1 MPTFTEIASYFG
13 VCVWLVPFALFV
25 SLSAGENVLPSMG
38 SEYATGG
45 SLGTGD
51 GGLGA
56 GGDGRARRKK
66 GLVKAAV
73 DWVIE
78 WVGETGGLLGL
89 WRGDKVRTF

>member
-1 MPTFTEIASYFG
+1 M
-13 VCVWLVPFALFV
+13 

-51 GGLGA
+51 GSLGG

-73 DWVIE
+73 DWVFE

-89 WRGDKVRTF
+89 WRGEKARRF